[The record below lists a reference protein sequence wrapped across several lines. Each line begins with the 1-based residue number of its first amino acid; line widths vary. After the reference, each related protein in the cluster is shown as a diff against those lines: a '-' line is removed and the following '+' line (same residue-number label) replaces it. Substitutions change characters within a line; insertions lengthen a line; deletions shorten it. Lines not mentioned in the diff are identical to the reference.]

1 LLLSLSEHLGYNIAY
16 AIASSATVALISLYA
31 FTFLQ
36 RTALVTFFGAVLVFV
51 YGFIFVII
59 QLQDYSLLLGSIGLF
74 IVLAL
79 IMYFSRNIK
88 WYKEEDVV
96 IEKV

>member
-1 LLLSLSEHLGYNIAY
+1 MLL
-16 AIASSATVALISLYA
+16 VSLYSVS
-31 FTFLQ
+31 FL
-36 RTALVTFFGAVLVFV
+36 RNSGLVTFFSAVLVFV

-59 QLQDYSLLLGSIGLF
+59 QLEDYSVLLGSIGLF

-88 WYKEEDVV
+88 WYKHDEQAAVEA
-96 IEKV
+96 

>member
-1 LLLSLSEHLGYNIAY
+1 MHYNIAY
-16 AIASSATVALISLYA
+16 LIASTATVALISLYSIS
-31 FTFLQ
+31 FLKHS
-36 RTALVTFFGAVLVFV
+36 ALVTFFSAVLVFV

-59 QLQDYSLLLGSIGLF
+59 QLEDYSLLLGSIGLF

-88 WYKEEDVV
+88 WYKHDEQQL
-96 IEKV
+96 